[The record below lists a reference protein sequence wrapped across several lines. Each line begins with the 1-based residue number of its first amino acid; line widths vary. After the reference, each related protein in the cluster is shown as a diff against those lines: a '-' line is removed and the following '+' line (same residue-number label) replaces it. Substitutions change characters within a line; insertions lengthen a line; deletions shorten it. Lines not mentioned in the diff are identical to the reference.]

1 MPEELDLQRQQQNAK
16 VNKSLG
22 LPADFEPSIN
32 TPSPYNPIPVGYGIK
47 EQVVGNP
54 LTGPN
59 PGLKKKAEFNGEVP
73 VIDNTDF
80 INAQRDKLSQ
90 TVDKV
95 QDPYKQMQPYTF
107 NGGHDGANFER
118 YYSHSKASQL
128 GFNPYRNNE
137 ELYNKHATFG
147 DELSRAAGQW
157 GGLVWTGFKSG
168 LTSWGDILSGEPMA
182 PDLKSAREMNK
193 AMAIGSSSQEGSG
206 FFVNTFLNSGYSIG
220 IGLEM
225 LGEELALMAATAITA
240 SAAAPTT
247 VPGMVAT
254 GTRGGMR
261 IWDAWKTGNKAL
273 ESYRNLSK
281 VSELKT
287 FWNSNKLGKTISA
300 TGRVINPFS
309 HTMGLM
315 KGVGHTGEVSKIV
328 KYTNTFG
335 EFARDFRDIKGA
347 VTEAK
352 LEGGLVQID
361 ATEKLIDQYKES
373 HEGKEPTGKDLEDIH
388 QLAKSEA
395 YRTAYWNMPVILWSN
410 KIMYESVFKRLE
422 PKSVKPLDTIID
434 ESGAATVFNKKTG
447 YTVYES
453 SLLNKVKLTG
463 KALISPR
470 KYGKFVS
477 GYFKGNIA
485 EGLQENIQES
495 ISGAAIDH
503 ALSTY
508 GSKDRGSYETFMGQL
523 FSNAEKQISF
533 QGLETF
539 ASGFLMGAITQP
551 VMSAPTW
558 AGSTLWNNTVNRGDY
573 KAYKDQRFKQL
584 QQTADYL
591 NKMHSDV
598 KSYFAPDMK
607 HAVSQGQI
615 AEDMYEAVQFGDFR
629 GAKDAQDAARFDAT
643 YIALRT
649 GNYENLLEKF
659 TDFKN
664 MAPEELAE
672 AFGLDKKDGDKAH
685 QMLDSFIE
693 RAEKIKT
700 RFDYVNKNL
709 SNPYNPSR
717 YKKGSKEYESMEY
730 AHLGFEEMKRSLIF
744 GWSTWDRNN
753 QRIEDMVTKLSTDGP
768 LKGVDAVE
776 ITKMMDPSSLRQEI
790 AILKQEMET
799 LSIIGTPD
807 EKKILADKKEKMDLL
822 MAYEEAMSNSE
833 FAFDK
838 EVYESTK
845 TRLEEQGFKV
855 SDSDVRRDQFGNYIP
870 GTLVHD
876 TSKGLEDESATAEVV
891 DSDSINYMLSN
902 GEVVPRERIQPI
914 TVNYLQEQFQ
924 VDATGN
930 ARTAYSNYLKYLAG
944 KSNSFIFNEKLEE
957 SFQLMLDFRAKN
969 KENVNLVKYINYL
982 NDPRAMLETAARV
995 TNAARR
1001 QHEERA
1007 KLIREG
1013 IHATVKKF
1021 EFNRAIKA
1029 LYEDGWF
1036 VEESDLTAMV
1046 AALQTGKKEMPVPQ
1060 AFIKT
1065 DTSETYKIGTPEY
1078 ESALAIWNKHL
1089 PAIEEGFKENIE
1101 EQETETQE
1109 EVTEEE
1115 TTTEAAPE
1123 LLIVDPVE
1131 MTYDQYPEE
1140 LKTRLEPAFETWVAT
1155 NEFTP
1160 EEVTDELKEN
1170 WLTSQ
1175 TASGIINKWN
1185 NEQRAKSPKLSPVF
1199 EPQLIT
1205 YNLPAGV
1212 TFESMSLEEV
1222 EKLYKNLVALQKK
1235 SATKE
1240 RASDI
1245 QQVTKYLNDRK
1256 GRALRTPSTKEQSA
1270 ALNKI
1275 KALQAEIGNKTIEG
1289 KAYIINGQAYERTT
1303 TVVGKL
1309 MTDVYGY
1316 TRTEFSKGE
1325 TGQVLLNLAKEFI
1338 DKKGT
1343 AEDFINDLKSKAVND
1358 VVFGLFNT
1366 RKLDLMLGQ
1375 LKKSGF
1381 TLENVASSLDEL
1393 AFEHTTIR
1401 GNQVDNHIREF
1412 FEKGELGPKPAYFT
1426 DEAYKELG
1434 SILRKIRNKLTADGY
1449 VVQATDFTVW
1459 DQNAGVAGTLD
1470 LLLIDKKGNYIIYDI
1485 KTGSTSKWE
1494 GYEDPK
1500 GKLPHSVSM
1509 MENTLQ
1515 LSIYKN
1521 ILQNQSGIPVKGL
1534 AILPISTTEDLDGN
1548 VTSVSMPR
1556 KDDAGNPVSIKLNYD
1571 SSVERVVPITADV
1584 KPAPVEEP
1592 IVKEA
1597 VEVKQV
1603 QEVAKNRIKYLT
1615 GYLKS
1620 LRDNIK
1626 NQDLLIRTTED
1637 NLAADQQELDAS
1649 IERVVELRT
1658 FLERGSAKELKGKK
1672 RAIKAEIKTIQNR
1685 INVLEQNLENL
1696 NTERQRVTLQRQ
1708 RLDMLLNVT
1717 IDAYDEA
1724 LAGKVS
1730 KAETMKDY
1738 LQDRLTKI
1746 KEDLGFRAML
1756 LEEEIETIQSRI
1768 VTLRQALV
1776 NLGMADELIDLHLS
1790 GNLEL
1795 ELKSRI
1801 AKINKLV
1808 QEDHGYAAEREML
1821 LTLQRRLTKTKDNT
1835 FTKQFSWLT
1844 SNLIK
1849 NYQRLSK
1856 TQLNH
1861 IQLLEDQVP
1870 SEKIKDMYF
1879 VLSEAQQA
1887 MENMELTPVKPAPVK
1902 PAPTQAKPESAP
1914 VNKAAE
1920 PVVEPKGKPQ
1930 FEKYVGNKY
1939 YAPSSGKTYTITS
1952 AESDYVVSTDQD
1964 GNVVEWKGKQLEATI
1979 SSNRLLLDNSDD
1991 QKVADAKPV
2000 MTFTNDQPEK
2010 ILEGKKVLTIAPMD
2024 TKPGLYVINRK
2035 DSTGKVEATEIEVSL
2050 VFMGASM
2057 INNEGVEPEVWI
2069 NGNAVE
2075 LLKQNGINSVYDNGN
2090 QVTIISSTD
2099 YAKAQGYES
2108 WDEFKKD
2115 NGQLEEYIKG
2125 TEAYSIYAVKPRPKA
2140 KATSQTQAN
2149 QSTVDIDKL
2158 RSDAINEAKQENKWW
2173 SIAGLFDPE
2182 TANTMTWPTKKFLID
2197 DILSGAFDKQLSTL
2211 RPANLKKGDVIVD
2224 QAGNEFTVVYYEP
2237 GYSPQF
2243 SSDDNVTFP
2252 GEEEHLQT
2260 LDSNGKTSYFERKDF
2275 AGLRKKEKVGIQ
2287 IATDRSPKA
2296 KAKLKKLGFTEAM
2309 VDVMTEEDFQEAMTY
2324 TSVED
2329 SVELLAK
2336 YAKANQLEIVSL
2348 QQAKEMIETAQS
2360 LEDLNNVEDKL
2371 IELLSLGQL
2380 ESTEGI
2386 SELIESRRQEM
2397 LINPVASS
2405 LKKGT
2410 RVLVNGVQFRVTN
2423 DPSKGTTVNLKQ
2435 VAGTETMK
2443 IPLEDT
2449 SFVIDS
2455 IVDPTLNP
2463 EPVTKEV
2470 DKEALE
2476 SIKQTVA
2483 AANELTDQEFDEDA
2497 AAGKAKYSKG
2507 GALKGF
2513 KKKKC

>member
-95 QDPYKQMQPYTF
+95 QDPFKQMQPYTF
-107 NGGHDGANFER
+107 NGGADGANFER

-157 GGLVWTGFKSG
+157 GNLAWTGFKSG
-168 LTSWGDILSGEPMA
+168 ITSWGDILSGEPMS
-182 PDLKSAREMNK
+182 PDLVGAREMNK
-193 AMAIGSSSQEGSG
+193 AMAIGSSSKEGASG
-206 FFVNTFLNSGYSIG
+206 FFVNTFLNSGYSVG

-225 LGEELALMAATAITA
+225 LAEELALIGVTALTA
-240 SAAAPTT
+240 GTAAPAT
-247 VPGMVAT
+247 VPGMIAT
-254 GTRGGMR
+254 GTRGGFRM
-261 IWDAWKTGNKAL
+261 WEAWKTGNKAL
-273 ESYRNLSK
+273 QSYRNLSK

-300 TGRVINPFS
+300 TGRIVNPFS
-309 HTMGLM
+309 HSMDLM
-315 KGVGHTGEVSKIV
+315 KGVGHTGEISKIV

-361 ATEKLIDQYKES
+361 ATEKLIDQYKDS
-373 HEGKEPTGKDLEDIH
+373 HEGKEPVGKDLEDIH
-388 QLAKSEA
+388 QLAQSEA

-410 KIMYESVFKRLE
+410 KIMYESIFKRLE
-422 PKSVKPLDTIID
+422 PKTIKPLDTIID

-447 YTVYES
+447 YTVYEGTR
-453 SLLNKVKLTG
+453 LNKAKLIG
-463 KALISPR
+463 KAFISPR

-551 VMSAPTW
+551 VMSFPAWT
-558 AGSTLWNNTVNRGDY
+558 GSTLWNNTVNRGDY

-598 KSYFAPDMK
+598 KSYFAPDMQ

-664 MAPEELAE
+664 MSPEELAE

-700 RFDYVNKNL
+700 RYDYVNKNL

-717 YKKGSKEYESMEY
+717 YKKGSNEYKSMEY

-768 LKGVDAVE
+768 LKGVDAIE

-799 LSIIGTPD
+799 LSIIGTPE
-807 EKKILADKKEKMDLL
+807 EKKIIAEKKEKMDLL
-822 MAYEEAMSNSE
+822 IAYEEAMSNSE

-838 EVYESTK
+838 DVYEKTK

-855 SDSDVRRDQFGNYIP
+855 SNSEIKRDEFGNYVP

-876 TSKGLEDESATAEVV
+876 TSKELEDESATAEIVE
-891 DSDSINYMLSN
+891 SDSMNYLLSN

-924 VDATGN
+924 VDATGS
-930 ARTAYSNYLKYLAG
+930 ARTAYSNYLKYLAS

-982 NDPRAMLETAARV
+982 NDPRAMLQTAARV

-1001 QHEERA
+1001 QHEESA
-1007 KLIREG
+1007 KLVREG

-1036 VEESDLTAMV
+1036 VEENDLTAMV
-1046 AALQTGKKEMPVPQ
+1046 AAIQTGKKEMPVPQ

-1065 DTSETYKIGTPEY
+1065 DTSETFKIGTPEY

-1089 PAIEEGFKENIE
+1089 PAIEEGFKETLE
-1101 EQETETQE
+1101 EQETVAQAET
-1109 EVTEEE
+1109 TEDG
-1115 TTTEAAPE
+1115 TTTEVAPE

-1131 MTYDQYPEE
+1131 MTYAQYPEE

-1325 TGQVLLNLAKEFI
+1325 TGQALLELAKEFI

-1548 VTSVSMPR
+1548 VTSVAMPR

-1571 SSVERVVPITADV
+1571 SSVETVVPITADI

-1637 NLAADQQELDAS
+1637 NLAADQKELDAS

-1672 RAIKAEIKTIQNR
+1672 RAIKAEIKSIQSR
-1685 INVLEQNLENL
+1685 INVLEQNLEKL
-1696 NTERQRVTLQRQ
+1696 KAERQRVTLQRQ

-1730 KAETMKDY
+1730 KADTMKAY

-1746 KEDLGFRAML
+1746 KEELGFRAMF

-1768 VTLRQALV
+1768 STLRQALI
-1776 NLGMADELIDLHLS
+1776 NLGMADELIDLHLA
-1790 GNLEL
+1790 GDLIPEI
-1795 ELKSRI
+1795 KTRI
-1801 AKINKLV
+1801 KNIDDNVK
-1808 QEDHGYAAEREML
+1808 GYRSPEFRGQREALGIL
-1821 LTLQRRLTKTKDNT
+1821 LQRLTKSKNNT
-1835 FTKQFSWLT
+1835 FPKQFNKIT
-1844 SNLIK
+1844 ADLIK
-1849 NYQRLSK
+1849 NFQHLSK
-1856 TQLNH
+1856 VQFEH
-1861 IQLLEDQVP
+1861 REAVKALEP
-1870 SEKIKDMYF
+1870 SSKTRDMYF

-1887 MENMELTPVKPAPVK
+1887 MENMELAPVKPAPV
-1902 PAPTQAKPESAP
+1902 QAKPESAP

-1930 FEKYVGNKY
+1930 FERFVGNKY
-1939 YAPSSGKTYTITS
+1939 YAPGSGKTYTITS

-1964 GNVVEWKGKQLEATI
+1964 GNVVQWKGKQLEATVL
-1979 SSNRLLLDNSDD
+1979 SGRLLLDSNDD
-1991 QKVADAKPV
+1991 QKVADSKPV
-2000 MTFTNDQPEK
+2000 ITFNNDQPEK
-2010 ILEGKKVLTIAPMD
+2010 ILEGKKNLTVEPMG

-2035 DSTGKVEATEIEVSL
+2035 DPAGKVEATEIEVSL
-2050 VFMGASM
+2050 VLMGASM
-2057 INNEGVEPEVWI
+2057 INTEGVEPEVWI

-2075 LLKQNGINSVYDNGN
+2075 LLKQNGVNSVYDNGN

-2099 YAKAQGYES
+2099 YAKAQGYGS

-2125 TEAYSIYAVKPRPKA
+2125 TEAFSIYAVKPRVIA
-2140 KATSQTQAN
+2140 KP
-2149 QSTVDIDKL
+2149 V
-2158 RSDAINEAKQENKWW
+2158 
-2173 SIAGLFDPE
+2173 IAPVE
-2182 TANTMTWPTKKFLID
+2182 
-2197 DILSGAFDKQLSTL
+2197 
-2211 RPANLKKGDVIVD
+2211 
-2224 QAGNEFTVVYYEP
+2224 
-2237 GYSPQF
+2237 
-2243 SSDDNVTFP
+2243 
-2252 GEEEHLQT
+2252 
-2260 LDSNGKTSYFERKDF
+2260 
-2275 AGLRKKEKVGIQ
+2275 GIQ

-2309 VDVMTEEDFQEAMTY
+2309 VDVMTEDDFQEAMTF

-2329 SVELLAK
+2329 SVELLTK
-2336 YAKANQLEIVSL
+2336 YAKANQPEIVSL
-2348 QQAKEMIETAQS
+2348 QQAKGMIETAQS
-2360 LEDLNNVEDKL
+2360 LEDLNTVEEKL

-2386 SELIESRRQEM
+2386 STLIDNRRQEM

-2423 DPSKGTTVNLKQ
+2423 DPSKGNTVNLKQ
-2435 VAGTETMK
+2435 IAGTETMK
-2443 IPLEDT
+2443 IPSEDT

-2497 AAGKAKYSKG
+2497 ATGKAKYSKG
-2507 GALKGF
+2507 SALKGF

>member
-22 LPADFEPSIN
+22 LPADFDPIAAIN
-32 TPSPYNPIPVGYGIK
+32 TPAPFNPIPVGYGIK

-59 PGLKKKAEFNGEVP
+59 PGLKVKPQGEVP
-73 VIDNTDF
+73 VIDNTNF

-107 NGGHDGANFER
+107 NGDYDGANFER

-157 GGLVWTGFKSG
+157 GRLVWTGFKSG
-168 LTSWGDILSGEPMA
+168 ITSWGDILSGEPMA
-182 PDLKSAREMNK
+182 PDLKSAHEMNK

-225 LGEELALMAATAITA
+225 LGEELVLMGATALSAGMAAPA
-240 SAAAPTT
+240 T
-247 VPGMVAT
+247 VPGMIAT
-254 GTRGGMR
+254 GTRGGLK
-261 IWDAWKTGNKAL
+261 IWEAWKTGNKAL
-273 ESYRNLSK
+273 QSYRNLSK

-300 TGRVINPFS
+300 TGRIVNPFS
-309 HTMGLM
+309 HSMGLM

-361 ATEKLIDQYKES
+361 ATEKLINQYKES
-373 HEGKEPTGKDLEDIH
+373 HDGKEPTGKDLEDIH

-422 PKSVKPLDTIID
+422 PKTVRPLDTVID
-434 ESGAATVFNKKTG
+434 ESGVATVFNKKTG

-453 SLLNKVKLTG
+453 NLLNKVKLTG

-470 KYGKFVS
+470 KYGKFVG

-539 ASGFLMGAITQP
+539 GSGFLMGAITQP
-551 VMSAPTW
+551 IISAPAWT
-558 AGSTLWNNTVNRGDY
+558 GSTLWNNTVNRGDY
-573 KAYKDQRFKQL
+573 KAYKEQRFKQL

-598 KSYFAPDMK
+598 KSYFAPDMQ

-615 AEDMYEAVQFGDFR
+615 AEDMYEAVQFGDFK

-664 MAPEELAE
+664 MSPEELAE
-672 AFGLDKKDGDKAH
+672 AFGLDKADGNKAH

-790 AILKQEMET
+790 AILKQEMDT
-799 LSIIGTPD
+799 LSIIGTPE
-807 EKKILADKKEKMDLL
+807 EKKIIAEKKEKMDLL
-822 MAYEEAMSNSE
+822 IAYEEAMSNSE
-833 FAFDK
+833 FAYDK
-838 EVYESTK
+838 EAYELNKASLQEK
-845 TRLEEQGFKV
+845 GFKV
-855 SDSDVRRDQFGNYIP
+855 SNAEVRRDEFGNYVP

-876 TSKGLEDESATAEVV
+876 SSKDLNDENAVAEVLE
-891 DSDSINYMLSN
+891 SDSVSYMLSN
-902 GEVVPRERIQPI
+902 GEVVPRERVQPV
-914 TVNYLQEQFQ
+914 TVDYLQQQFQ
-924 VDATGN
+924 IDSTNN
-930 ARTAYSNYLKYLAG
+930 ARQAYSNYLKYLAG
-944 KSNSFIFNEKLEE
+944 KSNSFVFNEKLEE

-969 KENVNLVKYINYL
+969 KENINLVKYINYL
-982 NDPRAMLETAARV
+982 NDPRAMLQNAARV
-995 TNAARR
+995 TNALKRH
-1001 QHEERA
+1001 HEESA

-1036 VEESDLTAMV
+1036 VKESDLTAMV

-1065 DTSETYKIGTPEY
+1065 DTSETFGIGTPEY
-1078 ESALAIWNKHL
+1078 ETALAVWNKHL

-1101 EQETETQE
+1101 EQETKTKEETPEGEVITE
-1109 EVTEEE
+1109 EV
-1115 TTTEAAPE
+1115 APE

-1170 WLTSQ
+1170 WLITP

-1185 NEQRAKSPKLSPVF
+1185 NEQRVKSPKLSPVF
-1199 EPQLIT
+1199 EPTLIT

-1235 SATKE
+1235 SPTKE
-1240 RASDI
+1240 RADDI
-1245 QQVTKYLNDRK
+1245 KQVTKYLNDRK

-1275 KALQAEIGNKTIEG
+1275 KALQAEIGNKAIEG

-1303 TVVGKL
+1303 TVVGRL
-1309 MTDVYGY
+1309 MTEVYGY

-1325 TGQVLLNLAKEFI
+1325 TGQALLEVAKDI
-1338 DKKGT
+1338 INKKGT

-1358 VVFGLFNT
+1358 VVFGLFNS
-1366 RKLDLMLGQ
+1366 RKLDLMLDQ

-1381 TLENVASSLDEL
+1381 TLENVANSLDEL

-1412 FEKGELGPKPAYFT
+1412 FETGELGPKPAYFT

-1434 SILRKIRNKLTADGY
+1434 TILRKIRNKLTADGY

-1459 DQNAGVAGTLD
+1459 DPNAGIAGTLD

-1485 KTGSTSKWE
+1485 KTGSASKWE
-1494 GYEDPK
+1494 GYENPK

-1534 AILPISTTEDLDGN
+1534 AILPITTTEDLDGN
-1548 VTSVSMPR
+1548 VTSVAMPR

-1571 SSVERVVPITADV
+1571 SNVERVVPITADI

-1592 IVKEA
+1592 VVKDA

-1603 QEVAKNRIKYLT
+1603 QEVSKNRIKYLT

-1626 NQDLLIRTTED
+1626 NQDILIRTTED
-1637 NLAADQQELDAS
+1637 NLAADQQELDDSMA
-1649 IERVVELRT
+1649 RVVELKT
-1658 FLERGSAKELKGKK
+1658 FLERGSAKELRGKK
-1672 RAIKAEIKTIQNR
+1672 RAIKAEIKSIQSR
-1685 INVLEQNLENL
+1685 ITVLEQNLEKL
-1696 NTERQRVTLQRQ
+1696 KAERQRVILQRQ

-1724 LAGKVS
+1724 VAGKVS
-1730 KAETMKDY
+1730 KAQTMKDY
-1738 LQDRLTKI
+1738 LHDRLTKI
-1746 KEDLGFRAML
+1746 KEELGFRAML
-1756 LEEEIETIQSRI
+1756 LEEEIETVQSRI
-1768 VTLRQALV
+1768 STLRQALV
-1776 NLGMADELIDLHLS
+1776 NLGMADELIDLHLA
-1790 GNLEL
+1790 GDLIPEIKN
-1795 ELKSRI
+1795 RI
-1801 AKINKLV
+1801 KNIDNNV
-1808 QEDHGYAAEREML
+1808 RGYRTAEFRGQREALGIL
-1821 LTLQRRLTKTKDNT
+1821 LQRLTKSKNNT
-1835 FTKQFSWLT
+1835 FPKQFNKIT
-1844 SNLIK
+1844 ADLIK
-1849 NYQRLSK
+1849 NLQHLSK
-1856 TQLNH
+1856 VQFEH
-1861 IQLLEDQVP
+1861 REAVKALEP
-1870 SEKIKDMYF
+1870 SSKTKDMYF
-1879 VLSEAQQA
+1879 ILSEAEQA
-1887 MENMELTPVKPAPVK
+1887 MENMELAPVKPAPVK
-1902 PAPTQAKPESAP
+1902 QEGAP
-1914 VNKAAE
+1914 VKQPTAE
-1920 PVVEPKGKPQ
+1920 PVVEQKGKPQ

-1952 AESDYVVSTDQD
+1952 AESDYVVSTDQE
-1964 GNVVEWKGKQLEATI
+1964 GNVVQWKGKQLEATV
-1979 SSNRLLLDNSDD
+1979 SSGRLLLDNSDD

-2010 ILEGKKVLTIAPMD
+2010 ILEGKKVLTIAPLD

-2035 DSTGKVEATEIEVSL
+2035 DSSGKVEATEIEVSL
-2050 VFMGASM
+2050 VLMGNSLV
-2057 INNEGVEPEVWI
+2057 ITEGVEPEVWI

-2075 LLKQNGINSVYDNGN
+2075 LLKQNGINSVFDNAN
-2090 QVTIISSTD
+2090 QATIISSTD

-2115 NGQLEEYIKG
+2115 NSQLSEYIKG
-2125 TEAYSIYAVKPRPKA
+2125 TETFSIYAVKPRVKTKPA
-2140 KATSQTQAN
+2140 VESVTS
-2149 QSTVDIDKL
+2149 DI
-2158 RSDAINEAKQENKWW
+2158 EAKKADIESKIKKLFELTERGQISLAGEEYDLIRDVREN
-2173 SIAGLFDPE
+2173 P
-2182 TANTMTWPTKKFLID
+2182 TNANIKKFLELYKSEVGKYEKEIVNEID
-2197 DILSGAFDKQLSTL
+2197 AKLAALEK
-2211 RPANLKKGDVIVD
+2211 P
-2224 QAGNEFTVVYYEP
+2224 
-2237 GYSPQF
+2237 
-2243 SSDDNVTFP
+2243 VT
-2252 GEEEHLQT
+2252 
-2260 LDSNGKTSYFERKDF
+2260 
-2275 AGLRKKEKVGIQ
+2275 GIQ

-2309 VDVMTEEDFQEAMTY
+2309 VDVMNEEDFQEAMTF

-2348 QQAKEMIETAQS
+2348 QQAKEMVETAQS
-2360 LEDLNNVEDKL
+2360 LEDLNNVEEKL
-2371 IELLSLGQL
+2371 IELSSLGQL

-2386 SELIESRRQEM
+2386 SQLLDTRRQEM

-2443 IPLEDT
+2443 IPVEDT

-2463 EPVTKEV
+2463 EPVVKEV

-2476 SIKQTVA
+2476 SIKLTVA

-2507 GALKGF
+2507 DALKGF